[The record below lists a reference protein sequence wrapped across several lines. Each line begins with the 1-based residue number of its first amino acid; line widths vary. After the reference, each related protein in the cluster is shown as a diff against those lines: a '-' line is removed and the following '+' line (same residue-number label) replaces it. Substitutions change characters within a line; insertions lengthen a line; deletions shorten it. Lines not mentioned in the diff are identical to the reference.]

1 MKNIVTKKL
10 RSQTGA
16 SITFALLLFLVCSVL
31 CSVIIVA
38 ATTSAGRMAGIA
50 EADQRYYSV
59 TSASE
64 LLKELMNG
72 KTVSVVKVT
81 TSSATTTYTDGI
93 AGAGDPTSNG
103 DEVSNVY
110 LVVGKNAEEILA
122 NVGTE
127 DDYIIPDN
135 QISEGE
141 YSMNQ
146 YLITS
151 SILNDAA
158 YKYSS
163 GTTIPKSSPRSL
175 DLQTGV
181 SDALAVTIKETLD
194 DAGTITL
201 TLNNSNGAPFKQEIV
216 FGANSVKS
224 EDVKTMDGT
233 PTNYSSWL
241 DPSNLEVMHNSYTVT
256 TEKTVTEIITSTWT
270 LSSIKTLQGSVLEE

>member
-1 MKNIVTKKL
+1 MVKGLQLIL
-10 RSQTGA
+10 G
-16 SITFALLLFLVCSVL
+16 
-31 CSVIIVA
+31 
-38 ATTSAGRMAGIA
+38 GIWNKQ
-50 EADQRYYSV
+50 DFK
-59 TSASE
+59 E
-64 LLKELMNG
+64 LLR
-72 KTVSVVKVT
+72 
-81 TSSATTTYTDGI
+81 
-93 AGAGDPTSNG
+93 AGADKISVNSAA
-103 DEVSNVY
+103 VRN
-110 LVVGKNAEEILA
+110 
-122 NVGTE
+122 
-127 DDYIIPDN
+127 PD
-135 QISEGE
+135 
-141 YSMNQ
+141 
-146 YLITS
+146 LI
-151 SILNDAA
+151 NDAA